1 MDINKYAVFVDVADT
16 LNFTKSGE
24 KLGYTQSGI
33 SRVLKTLETEMGF
46 PLFTRSKQ
54 GVVLTKNAE
63 ILLPKIRRLLELND
77 EIEEAI
83 DAINGI
89 ESGHITIA
97 CFASISRLWLPRII
111 YSFKSRYPKIEI
123 ELLEGGTDDIVR
135 WVSDNTADF
144 GLLSHHKTHQL
155 KWIHLYDDP
164 LVAVLPEDYELNGR
178 TAFPVSEFARHPF
191 IISAQGVDYD
201 VHYTL
206 SEEHVTPDIRYSSKD
221 DSVIISMVANH
232 LGLSLLADLIVD
244 GKRDGI
250 ITLPIEPAYNRD
262 LGIVLPPDSEP
273 SPAAAKM
280 IAEIRSYAEGLTS
293 PGAKTAAVSDRHGA
307 ASQDTAG

>member
-33 SRVLKTLETEMGF
+33 SRVLKTLENEMGF

-63 ILLPKIRRLLELND
+63 ILLPKIRQLLALND
-77 EIEEAI
+77 NIEETI

-97 CFASISRLWLPRII
+97 CFASISRLWLPSII
-111 YSFKSRYPKIEI
+111 YSFTTRYPKIEI

-135 WVSDNTADF
+135 WVSDSTADF

-155 KWIHLYDDP
+155 KWVHLYDDP
-164 LVAVLPEDYELNGR
+164 LVAVLPQDYDLQGR
-178 TAFPVSEFARHPF
+178 TSFPVSEFARHPF
-191 IISAQGVDYD
+191 IISAEGVDYD

-206 SEEHVTPDIRYSSKD
+206 SQAHVTPDIRYSSKD

-250 ITLPIEPAYNRD
+250 TTLPIEPAYRRD
-262 LGIVLPPDSEP
+262 LGIVLSPDAEP
-273 SPAAAKM
+273 SPAAAKL
-280 IAEIRSYAEGLTS
+280 IAEIRKYAEGLIS
-293 PGAKTAAVSDRHGA
+293 PVTEAAAKSDAHA
-307 ASQDTAG
+307 L